1 MRKRLFTG
9 PRILL
14 ALFIVVL
21 AIAITF
27 ALRKSAVPVDISQA
41 SRGPMMATVDELG
54 ETRVRDLYVVSA
66 PVTGQLLR
74 VPLKPGTPVVPHA
87 TVLARIQPM
96 EPAPLD
102 ARAYAQAQ
110 AEVRQLE
117 DRLSAD
123 RSRVTELRA
132 QLSFSERDFA
142 RVHRLAGR
150 GFVPQASLDR
160 ARAARDRD
168 KAALNMAVRA
178 ADAAAHNLESAR
190 AALLVSGTAEKG
202 SGSVSVTSPVRGYV
216 LRVPQESER
225 AVVAGTPLIEIGDP
239 KQLEMVTDLLS
250 TDAVR
255 VRAGAPVLIED
266 WGGERPLKGRVRL
279 VEPYA
284 FTKVSALG
292 VEEQRVDVVIDFT
305 EPLEAIQRLGHGY
318 RATVRIVTWSAP
330 EVLKVPIS
338 ALFRSGG
345 QWSLYTVDGASRA
358 RLRKVAIG
366 HMNDH
371 EVEVLGGLDAGEKVL
386 LHPSDKVGDGVKVTE
401 RTQLPL
407 KP

>member
-1 MRKRLFTG
+1 MKSRLFTG

-21 AIAITF
+21 AAGITF
-27 ALRKSAVPVDISQA
+27 ALRKPPVPVEIGQV
-41 SRGPMMATVDELG
+41 SRGAMVATIDDLG
-54 ETRVRDLYVVSA
+54 ETRVRDFYIVSA

-74 VPLKPGTPVVPHA
+74 VPLKPGTPVVAHT

-96 EPAPLD
+96 APAPLD
-102 ARAYAQAQ
+102 ARAYSQAQAQ
-110 AEVRQLE
+110 VRELE
-117 DRLSAD
+117 DRLASD

-132 QLSFSERDFA
+132 QVSFSERDFA
-142 RVHRLAGR
+142 RVDSLAAR

-168 KAALNMAVRA
+168 RAALNMAIRA
-178 ADAAAHNLESAR
+178 ADATAHNLESAR
-190 AALLVSGTAEKG
+190 AALLDSGTTQKG
-202 SGSVSVTSPVRGYV
+202 SGAASVTSPVGGYV

-225 AVVAGTPLIEIGDP
+225 AVVAGTPLVEIGDP

-250 TDAVR
+250 SDAVR
-255 VRAGAPVLIED
+255 VKAGAPVMIED
-266 WGGERPLKGRVRL
+266 WGGDRPLKGRVRL

-292 VEEQRVDVVIDFT
+292 VEEQRVNVTIDFT
-305 EPLEAIQRLGHGY
+305 EPLQAIQQLGHGY
-318 RATVRIVTWSAP
+318 RATLRIVTWSAP

-338 ALFRSGG
+338 ALFRVGG
-345 QWSLYTVDGASRA
+345 QWNVFTVDHGSRA

-366 HMNDH
+366 HMNDQ
-371 EVEVLGGLDAGEKVL
+371 EVEVLAGLTAGEKVL
-386 LHPSDKVGDGVKVTE
+386 LHPSDKVDDGVKVAA
-401 RTQLPL
+401 RT
-407 KP
+407 

>member
-1 MRKRLFTG
+1 MNARLFTG

-14 ALFIVVL
+14 ALFAVALAAAILFAVRKP
-21 AIAITF
+21 AIAADIGP
-27 ALRKSAVPVDISQA
+27 AV
-41 SRGPMMATVDELG
+41 RGPMTVTVDDLG

-74 VPLKPGTPVVPHA
+74 VPLKPGTRVVPRT

-96 EPAPLD
+96 VPAPLD
-102 ARAYAQAQ
+102 ARAYSQAQ

-123 RSRVTELRA
+123 RSRVNELRA
-132 QLSFSERDFA
+132 QLAFSERDFA
-142 RVHRLAGR
+142 RVDELAKR
-150 GFVPQASLDR
+150 GFISQAALDR
-160 ARAARDRD
+160 ALASRDRD
-168 KAALNMAVRA
+168 RASMTMAVRSA
-178 ADAAAHNLESAR
+178 EATAHSLESAR
-190 AALLVSGTAEKG
+190 AALLVAGTSEKG
-202 SGSVSVTSPVRGYV
+202 SGAVNITSPVGGYV

-225 AVVAGTPLIEIGDP
+225 AVVAGTPLVEIGDP

-250 TDAVR
+250 SDAVR

-266 WGGERPLKGRVRL
+266 WGGEGSLRGRVRL

-284 FTKVSALG
+284 FTKISALG
-292 VEEQRVDVVIDFT
+292 VEEQRVNVIIDFA

-338 ALFRSGG
+338 ALFRTGG
-345 QWSLYTVDGASRA
+345 RWSVFVVDRESRA
-358 RLRKVAIG
+358 RLKRVAIG
-366 HMNDH
+366 HMNDQD
-371 EVEVLGGLDAGEKVL
+371 VEVLGGLEAGDKVL
-386 LHPSDKVGDGVKVTE
+386 LHPSDKVADGVKVAG
-401 RTQLPL
+401 RT
-407 KP
+407 

>member
-1 MRKRLFTG
+1 MNKGLFTG

-14 ALFIVVL
+14 AVFVLVL
-21 AIAITF
+21 AAAITL
-27 ALRKSAVPVDISQA
+27 ALRKPAVPVEIGQA
-41 SRGPMMATVDELG
+41 SRGAMMATVDDLG

-74 VPLKPGTPVVPHA
+74 VPLKPGTLVVPHA
-87 TVLARIQPM
+87 TILARIQPM

-102 ARAYAQAQ
+102 ARAYSQAQ
-110 AEVRQLE
+110 AEVRQFE

-123 RSRVTELRA
+123 RSRITELRA

-142 RVHRLAGR
+142 RVESLAGR

-168 KAALNMAVRA
+168 KAALNIAVRA
-178 ADAAAHNLESAR
+178 ADATAHNLESAK
-190 AALLVSGTAEKG
+190 AALLVSGTAKKG
-202 SGSVSVTSPVRGYV
+202 SGALDVTSPVRGYV

-225 AVVAGTPLIEIGDP
+225 AVVAGTPLVEIGDP
-239 KQLEMVTDLLS
+239 KQLEIVTDLLS
-250 TDAVR
+250 SDAVR

-279 VEPYA
+279 VEPFA
-284 FTKVSALG
+284 FTKISALG
-292 VEEQRVDVVIDFT
+292 VEEQRVNVVVDFT
-305 EPLEAIQRLGHGY
+305 EPLEAIRRLGHGY

-338 ALFRSGG
+338 ALFRSAGK
-345 QWSLYTVDGASRA
+345 WSLFTIDRNRRA
-358 RLRKVAIG
+358 RLKTVSIG
-366 HMNDH
+366 HMNDK
-371 EVEVLGGLDAGEKVL
+371 EAELLGGLNAGEKVL
-386 LHPSDKVGDGVKVTE
+386 LHPSDKVGEGVKVAE
-401 RTQLPL
+401 RT
-407 KP
+407 

>member
-1 MRKRLFTG
+1 MKRGLFTG

-14 ALFIVVL
+14 ALFVVVL
-21 AIAITF
+21 AAGITF
-27 ALRKSAVPVDISQA
+27 ALRKPAVPVDVGRA
-41 SRGPMMATVDELG
+41 SRGAMMATIDDLG
-54 ETRVRDLYVVSA
+54 ETRVRNLYVVSA

-74 VPLKPGTPVVPHA
+74 VPLKPGTSVIPHV
-87 TVLARIQPM
+87 TILARIQPM

-102 ARAYAQAQ
+102 ARAYSQAQ

-132 QLSFSERDFA
+132 QLSFSDRDFA
-142 RVHRLAGR
+142 RVDSLAGR

-168 KAALNMAVRA
+168 RAALNMAVRS
-178 ADAAAHNLESAR
+178 ADATAHSLESAR
-190 AALLVSGTAEKG
+190 AALLVSGTTQKG
-202 SGSVSVTSPVRGYV
+202 AGAVSVTSPVDGYV

-225 AVVAGTPLIEIGDP
+225 PVVAGTPLVEIGDP
-239 KQLEMVTDLLS
+239 TQLEMVTDLLS
-250 TDAVR
+250 SDAVR
-255 VRAGAPVLIED
+255 VKTGAPVLIED
-266 WGGERPLKGRVRL
+266 WGGDRPLKGRVRL

-292 VEEQRVDVVIDFT
+292 VEEQRVNVVIDFM
-305 EPLEAIQRLGHGY
+305 EPLNAIQRLGHGY
-318 RATVRIVTWSAP
+318 RATVRIVTWSSP

-338 ALFRSGG
+338 ALFRTAG
-345 QWSLYTVDGASRA
+345 QWSVFVLDRQNRA

-366 HMNDH
+366 HMNNY
-371 EVEVLGGLDAGEKVL
+371 EVEVLGGLDAGDKVL
-386 LHPSDKVGDGVKVTE
+386 LHASDKVGEGVKVAG
-401 RTQLPL
+401 RT
-407 KP
+407 

>member
-1 MRKRLFTG
+1 MKRGLFTG

-14 ALFIVVL
+14 ALFVVVL
-21 AIAITF
+21 AAGITF
-27 ALRKSAVPVDISQA
+27 ALRKPAVPVDVGRA
-41 SRGPMMATVDELG
+41 SRGAMMATIDDLG
-54 ETRVRDLYVVSA
+54 ETRVRNLYVVSA

-74 VPLKPGTPVVPHA
+74 VPLKPGTSVIPYV
-87 TVLARIQPM
+87 TILARIQPM

-102 ARAYAQAQ
+102 ARAYSQAQ

-132 QLSFSERDFA
+132 QLSFSDRDFA
-142 RVHRLAGR
+142 RVDSLAGR

-168 KAALNMAVRA
+168 RAALNMAVRS
-178 ADAAAHNLESAR
+178 ADATAHSLESAR
-190 AALLVSGTAEKG
+190 AALLVSGTTQKG
-202 SGSVSVTSPVRGYV
+202 AGAVSVTSPVDGYV

-225 AVVAGTPLIEIGDP
+225 PVVAGTPLVEIGDP
-239 KQLEMVTDLLS
+239 TQLEMVTDLLS
-250 TDAVR
+250 SDAVR
-255 VRAGAPVLIED
+255 VKTGAPVLIED
-266 WGGERPLKGRVRL
+266 WGGDRPLKGRVRL

-292 VEEQRVDVVIDFT
+292 VEEQRVNVVIDFM
-305 EPLEAIQRLGHGY
+305 EPLNAIQRLGHGY
-318 RATVRIVTWSAP
+318 RATVRIVTWSSP

-338 ALFRSGG
+338 ALFRTAG
-345 QWSLYTVDGASRA
+345 QWSVFVLDRQNRA

-366 HMNDH
+366 HMNNY
-371 EVEVLGGLDAGEKVL
+371 EVEVLGGLDAGDKVL
-386 LHPSDKVGDGVKVTE
+386 LHASDKVGEGVKVAG
-401 RTQLPL
+401 RT
-407 KP
+407 

>member
-1 MRKRLFTG
+1 MKKGLVTG

-14 ALFIVVL
+14 AAFVL
-21 AIAITF
+21 VFAAAITL
-27 ALRKSAVPVDISQA
+27 ALRKPAVPVDIGQA
-41 SRGPMMATVDELG
+41 SRGAMMATVDDLG

-74 VPLKPGTPVVPHA
+74 VPLKPGTLVVPHA
-87 TVLARIQPM
+87 TILARIQPM
-96 EPAPLD
+96 EPTPLD
-102 ARAYAQAQ
+102 ARAYSQAQ
-110 AEVRQLE
+110 AEVRQFE

-123 RSRVTELRA
+123 RSRITELRA

-142 RVHRLAGR
+142 RVESLAGR

-168 KAALNMAVRA
+168 KAALNIAVRA
-178 ADAAAHNLESAR
+178 ADATAHNLESAK
-190 AALLVSGTAEKG
+190 AALLVSGTAKKG
-202 SGSVSVTSPVRGYV
+202 SGALDVTSPVRGYV

-225 AVVAGTPLIEIGDP
+225 AVVAGTPLVEIGDP
-239 KQLEMVTDLLS
+239 KQLEIVTDLLS
-250 TDAVR
+250 SDAVR

-284 FTKVSALG
+284 FTKISALG
-292 VEEQRVDVVIDFT
+292 VEEQRVNVVVDFT
-305 EPLEAIQRLGHGY
+305 EPLEAIRRLGHGY

-338 ALFRSGG
+338 ALFRSAGK
-345 QWSLYTVDGASRA
+345 WSLFTIDRNRRA
-358 RLRKVAIG
+358 RLKTVSIG
-366 HMNDH
+366 HMNDK
-371 EVEVLGGLDAGEKVL
+371 EAELLGGLNAGEKVL
-386 LHPSDKVGDGVKVTE
+386 LHPSDKVGEGVKVAE
-401 RTQLPL
+401 RT
-407 KP
+407 